1 MITPSAPASGIVR
14 SAVIVKER
22 FLTFQKTFSVMPV
35 IPA

>member
-22 FLTFQKTFSVMPV
+22 FLTFQNS
-35 IPA
+35 